1 MIGIDTDTLTLV
13 LDGIAL
19 EMIGKV
25 WICLVMMSTDN
36 NYHNNMLDKSLVNC
50 VCNNQLVL
58 DGNIDIYEN
67 NYILNEWINSIEKF
81 IYN

>member
-36 NYHNNMLDKSLVNC
+36 N
-50 VCNNQLVL
+50 VCIIRLQLFEV
-58 DGNIDIYEN
+58 
-67 NYILNEWINSIEKF
+67 
-81 IYN
+81 